1 LPPAGTLQLW
11 LWPGLITVAVADS
24 IADSVTEVLG
34 VGSATPTT
42 VSVSVSVYDLPADVT
57 VTVTV

>member
-34 VGSATPTT
+34 VGSATPTP
-42 VSVSVSVYDLPADVT
+42 VSVSVYDLPADVT